1 MKMTQKMNWIK
12 LILCAM
18 FVCMAHV
25 VSAQQVAVRG
35 QVLDAG
41 TKEPMIGV
49 SVLEK
54 ERLTEPLPIS
64 MVTIR

>member
-54 ERLTEPLPIS
+54 GTTSTRTS
-64 MVTIR
+64 T